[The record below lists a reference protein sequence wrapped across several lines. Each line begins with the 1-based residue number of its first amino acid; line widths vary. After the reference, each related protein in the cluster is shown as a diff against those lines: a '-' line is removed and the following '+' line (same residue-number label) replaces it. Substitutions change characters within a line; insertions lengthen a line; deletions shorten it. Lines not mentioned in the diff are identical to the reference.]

1 MSEELSR
8 KKRTRAGY
16 RGSAKRIISQ
26 AQETLESGE
35 MNISKLSQYL
45 KTLKE
50 KVETLRK
57 LDADILEAMEDG
69 DELITEIEQADLN
82 REMIELAI
90 LDIEAVLQSGEGSK
104 GVDQPNHISSNI
116 VQHALGD
123 TSLPPVD
130 DTTHQHVDTTLER
143 DESASS
149 RDEKQTVHHQ
159 KARLPKLELKRTDDV
174 DVVLGLL

>member
-1 MSEELSR
+1 MVTERIIEMSEELSK
-8 KKRTRAGY
+8 KKRTRAGH

-69 DELITEIEQADLN
+69 DE
-82 REMIELAI
+82 
-90 LDIEAVLQSGEGSK
+90 
-104 GVDQPNHISSNI
+104 
-116 VQHALGD
+116 
-123 TSLPPVD
+123 
-130 DTTHQHVDTTLER
+130 
-143 DESASS
+143 
-149 RDEKQTVHHQ
+149 HH
-159 KARLPKLELKRTDDV
+159 
-174 DVVLGLL
+174 

>member
-1 MSEELSR
+1 MVTERIIEMSEELS
-8 KKRTRAGY
+8 KN

-82 REMIELAI
+82 REIIELVMYACMPI
-90 LDIEAVLQSGEGSK
+90 AGCIA
-104 GVDQPNHISSNI
+104 
-116 VQHALGD
+116 
-123 TSLPPVD
+123 
-130 DTTHQHVDTTLER
+130 
-143 DESASS
+143 
-149 RDEKQTVHHQ
+149 
-159 KARLPKLELKRTDDV
+159 
-174 DVVLGLL
+174 